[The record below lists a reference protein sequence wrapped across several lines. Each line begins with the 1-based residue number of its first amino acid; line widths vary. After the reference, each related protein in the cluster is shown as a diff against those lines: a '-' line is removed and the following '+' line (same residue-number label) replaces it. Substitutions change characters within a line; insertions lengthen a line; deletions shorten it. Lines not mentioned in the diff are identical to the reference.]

1 MSKKS
6 ANNFYAYL
14 VPSTGEKGV
23 KSNWADCKKKVEG
36 VVGARYKGFVTKED
50 AQEWLT
56 EGAVYEVKSKKKKN
70 LNYGIYFDA
79 GTGYGKGVEISVT
92 DEKGNDLLHE
102 VIPAKSINHRGKHW
116 VFNKKTTN
124 NFGELLACKYA
135 LQIAKRHKVKH
146 IFGDSKLVIDYWSL
160 GKIKKDMNESTKTL
174 AYETAKLR
182 KVFEK
187 SGGVIKHISGD
198 NNPADLG
205 FHR

>member
-6 ANNFYAYL
+6 VNNFYAYI
-14 VPSTGEKGV
+14 VPSTGEKGI
-23 KSNWADCKKKVEG
+23 KNNWTECKNKVEG
-36 VVGARYKGFVTKED
+36 VVGARYKGFVTKKD
-50 AQEWLT
+50 AQEWLA
-56 EGAVYEVKSKKKKN
+56 EGAVYEVKSKKKSN
-70 LNYGIYFDA
+70 LNKGIYFDA

-92 DEKGNDLLHE
+92 NEKGNDLLHE
-102 VIPAKSINHRGKHW
+102 VIPVGSINYRGKHW
-116 VFNKKTTN
+116 IFDKKTTN

-135 LQIAKRHKVKH
+135 IQIAKKHKIKKV
-146 IFGDSKLVIDYWSL
+146 FGDSKLVIDYWSL
-160 GKIKKDMNESTKTL
+160 GKIKKDVNETTKTL

-182 KVFEK
+182 KIFEK